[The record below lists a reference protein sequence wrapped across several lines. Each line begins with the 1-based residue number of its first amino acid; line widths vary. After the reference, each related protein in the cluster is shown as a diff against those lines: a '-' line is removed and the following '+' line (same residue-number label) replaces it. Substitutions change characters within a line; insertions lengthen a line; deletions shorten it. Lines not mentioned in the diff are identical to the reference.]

1 MKKYKPTV
9 SSPASFADTP
19 LPTPDH
25 HPHYQEI
32 SLPAYRGSVDGLQGI
47 LPPNNLQES
56 VRQSTKYAGPPTS
69 HSSRGFLMIMK
80 KPKKVS
86 SVALVYC
93 FMTAVKNVVA
103 GLSIS
108 APIERRKEEW
118 VKLVKDAG
126 KTISERL
133 GA

>member
-1 MKKYKPTV
+1 
-9 SSPASFADTP
+9 
-19 LPTPDH
+19 
-25 HPHYQEI
+25 
-32 SLPAYRGSVDGLQGI
+32 
-47 LPPNNLQES
+47 
-56 VRQSTKYAGPPTS
+56 
-69 HSSRGFLMIMK
+69 MIMK